1 MKPLSQLFSFV
12 AVSLT
17 AGCTPTRP
25 PYSAVSA
32 DDQKFAAIVRFYRE
46 TCPTCKYDAPNVHF
60 CDGPGGE
67 RLHIPVPVA
76 VEAEYVHPFSP
87 EFLERQSK
95 GPDGLARMIA
105 EELSHLQRTLLFKR
119 SGARVSYGGA
129 SFDCIEYVV
138 QIDSALQR

>member
-1 MKPLSQLFSFV
+1 VKRLSQLFSFV
-12 AVSLT
+12 AVSLM

-25 PYSAVSA
+25 PLLAVSA

-46 TCPTCKYDAPNVHF
+46 TCPTYKFDAPNIHLR
-60 CDGPGGE
+60 DGPRGE
-67 RLHIPVPVA
+67 RLHISVPVA
-76 VEAEYVHPFSP
+76 VEAEYVHPFSL

-105 EELSHLQRTLLFKR
+105 DELSHLQRKLLFKR

-129 SFDCIEYVV
+129 SFDCIDYVV
-138 QIDSALQR
+138 QIDSTVQR